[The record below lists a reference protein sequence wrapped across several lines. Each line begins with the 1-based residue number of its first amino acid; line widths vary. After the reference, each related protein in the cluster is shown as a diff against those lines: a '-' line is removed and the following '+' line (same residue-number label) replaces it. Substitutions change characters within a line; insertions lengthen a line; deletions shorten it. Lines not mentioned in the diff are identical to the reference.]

1 MLFLILPLLFIE
13 RELGSELYIWIFVH
27 VLCLK
32 SVHIKIHK
40 TEKEIFVLIYIFKT
54 SLKWEI

>member
-13 RELGSELYIWIFVH
+13 RELGSELHIWIFVH

-32 SVHIKIHK
+32 SVHKKIHK

>member
-1 MLFLILPLLFIE
+1 MLFLILPLLFIV
-13 RELGSELYIWIFVH
+13 RELGPELYIWIFVF